1 MAKRFMIYG
10 ATGYT
15 GKLVSKAAKLAGMKP
30 LLAGRN
36 EARLK
41 AIAAQHAFEYQ
52 AISLDEPEALD
63 AGLSQVDAVLNIAG
77 PFSQTCAPML
87 DACLRTGT
95 HYFDIT
101 GEIDVFEYCAAQ
113 DQKAKDAGIMVMPG
127 TGFDVVP
134 SDCLAAHMKARM
146 PDAKQLVLGISGFA
160 GMSRGTAKTGIE
172 SIGQGTRIRRDGRIV
187 RARGPL
193 QRAIDFGKGPAES
206 VAVSWGDVATAY
218 HSTGIP
224 NISVYFEANEQM
236 KQMANMGGLMRW
248 LLSLG
253 PMQRMLKRRI
263 EREPEGPDE
272 ETRQTARMV
281 LYGEVSNEKGETL
294 SSLLTTPEG
303 YRLTSMSSLEIVARV
318 LNDGGPAGFQTPSS
332 VFGPDFILE
341 FPDTSRR
348 DF

>member
-15 GKLVSKAAKLAGMKP
+15 GKLVSKAAKQAGMNP

-41 AIAAQHAFEYQ
+41 GIAAQHSFDYQ
-52 AISLDEPEALD
+52 AISLDEPEALE

-77 PFSQTCAPML
+77 PFSQTCQPML

-101 GEIDVFEYCAAQ
+101 GEIDVFEYCASMDA
-113 DQKAKDAGIMVMPG
+113 KAKEAGIMVMPG

-146 PDAKQLVLGISGFA
+146 PDATELVLGISGFG

-172 SIGQGTRIRRDGRIV
+172 SIGQGTRIRKDGRIV
-187 RARGPL
+187 RARGAL
-193 QRAIDFGKGPAES
+193 AREIDFGKGLVES
-206 VAVSWGDVATAY
+206 VAVGWGDVATAY

-224 NISVYFEANEQM
+224 NITVYFEANAQM
-236 KQMANMGGLMRW
+236 KQMAGMGSLMRW
-248 LLSLG
+248 VLSLG

-263 EREPEGPDE
+263 DQEPEGPDE
-272 ETRQTARMV
+272 EARETGRME
-281 LYGEVSNEKGETL
+281 LYGEASNEKGETV
-294 SSLLTTPEG
+294 SSRLTTPEG
-303 YRLTSMSSLEIVARV
+303 YRLTAMTSLEIVARV
-318 LNDGGPAGFQTPSS
+318 LNDEGEAGFQTPSA

-341 FPDTSRR
+341 FPDTSRQ
-348 DF
+348 DL

>member
-15 GKLVSKAAKLAGMKP
+15 GKLVSKAAKQAGLNP

-41 AIAAQHAFEYQ
+41 GIAAQHSFEYQ
-52 AISLDEPEALD
+52 AISLDEPEALE

-77 PFSQTCAPML
+77 PFSQTCKPML

-101 GEIDVFEYCAAQ
+101 GEIDVFEYCASMDAE
-113 DQKAKDAGIMVMPG
+113 AKEAGIMVMPG

-146 PDAKQLVLGISGFA
+146 PDATDLVLGISGFG

-172 SIGQGTRIRRDGRIV
+172 SIGQGTRIRKDGRIV
-187 RARGPL
+187 RARGAL
-193 QRAIDFGKGPAES
+193 AREIDFGKGPVES
-206 VAVSWGDVATAY
+206 VAVGWGDVATAY

-224 NISVYFEANEQM
+224 NISVYFEANAQM
-236 KQMANMGGLMRW
+236 KQVAGMGSLMRW
-248 LLSLG
+248 FLSLG

-263 EREPEGPDE
+263 DREPEGPDE
-272 ETRQTARMV
+272 EARETGRME
-281 LYGEVSNEKGETL
+281 LYGEASNEKGETV
-294 SSLLTTPEG
+294 SSRLTTPEG
-303 YRLTSMSSLEIVARV
+303 YRLTSMTSLEIVARV
-318 LNDGGPAGFQTPSS
+318 LNDEGPTGFQTPSA

-341 FPDTSRR
+341 FPDTSRQ
-348 DF
+348 DL